1 MSSPSM
7 ALSLSLSCACTLA
20 LAPQTSANFTGYTVD
35 RVITAAGN
43 TQYRVYANFNAA
55 NLVFLNAF
63 NFTTT
68 GGSLNARHQDAA
80 EDLDGNPSQSW
91 SASVNLLGTAARDN
105 DSWVTASGSCTSA
118 GADAS
123 LDHGFN
129 PSNTGEIP
137 NGAGWFDATPG
148 TVNLI
153 GAGGASG
160 YRMLIMQVVRT
171 GNDLGLL
178 SYHSLQLAYK
188 VNGTST
194 AIFANGSFC
203 ISCPTPGALAGL
215 LALGFTTR
223 RRRS

>member
-1 MSSPSM
+1 MTKSII
-7 ALSLSLSCACTLA
+7 AGACAAISLTVGAVA
-20 LAPQTSANFTGYTVD
+20 EFTGYSVV
-35 RVITAAGN
+35 RSITAAGN
-43 TQYRVYANFNAA
+43 TQYKLYANFSAGNY
-55 NLVFLNAF
+55 VFLNAF
-63 NFTTT
+63 SWQNT
-68 GGSLNARHQDAA
+68 GAALNARHQDAA

-105 DSWVTASGSCTSA
+105 DSWVSASGSGTSA

-123 LDHGFN
+123 LDPGFN

-153 GAGGASG
+153 GQGGASG

-171 GNDLGLL
+171 GNDANYF
-178 SYHSLQLAYK
+178 STHSLQLAYK

-194 AIFANGSFC
+194 ALFGNGSFT
-203 ISCPTPGALAGL
+203 IGVPAPGAMALLGLTGLAG
-215 LALGFTTR
+215 R
-223 RRRS
+223 RRR